1 MQYFYFETAEKRLYT
16 PMIRALLKDTK
27 SSINIAK
34 QSAMCNLQTIFNFE
48 VSGKMKMKLL
58 VPVTLHAT

>member
-1 MQYFYFETAEKRLYT
+1 
-16 PMIRALLKDTK
+16 MIRALLKDIK

-48 VSGKMKMKLL
+48 VSGKMKMKL
-58 VPVTLHAT
+58 PVTICHH